1 MGRKIER
8 GHFKANRLF
17 YSSVYGNI
25 RVPKGKRGPSSKKNN
40 MYTDRGRED
49 GQENGGLVRRKII
62 CTQTE
67 DGKTV
72 KKTGA

>member
-1 MGRKIER
+1 MGRKMER

-40 MYTDRGRED
+40 MYTDRGRE
-49 GQENGGLVRRKII
+49 NGGLVRRKII

-67 DGKTV
+67 EG
-72 KKTGA
+72 KTGA